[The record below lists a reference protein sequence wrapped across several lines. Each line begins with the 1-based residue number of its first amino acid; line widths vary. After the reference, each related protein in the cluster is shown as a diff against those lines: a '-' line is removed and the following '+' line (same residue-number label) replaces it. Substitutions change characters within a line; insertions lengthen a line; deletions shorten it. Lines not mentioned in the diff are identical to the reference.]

1 MFRVIVAGSRH
12 FNDYNRVKKDL
23 DYLLSRR
30 AREETIEIVSGGCRG
45 ADALGERYAR
55 EMGYSLSVFP
65 AAWNRFG
72 KIAGPIRNHQMALY
86 ADALVAYRAPG
97 SRGTSSM
104 ISEAERAGI
113 RIVVRWI

>member
-12 FNDYNRVKKDL
+12 YQDFERVKKDL
-23 DYLLSRR
+23 DYLLSRK

-55 EMGYSLSVFP
+55 EKGYSLAVFP
-65 AAWNRFG
+65 ADWDKFG
-72 KIAGPIRNHQMALY
+72 KIAGPIRNHHMALY
-86 ADALVAYRAPG
+86 ADALVAYLAPG

-104 ISEAERAGI
+104 IEEARRAGL
-113 RIVVRWI
+113 RVIVRHI

>member
-12 FNDYNRVKKDL
+12 YQDYERVKKDL
-23 DYLLSRR
+23 DYLLSRK

-55 EMGYSLSVFP
+55 EKGYSLAVFP
-65 AAWNRFG
+65 ADWDKFG
-72 KIAGPIRNHQMALY
+72 KIAGPIRNHHMALY
-86 ADALVAYRAPG
+86 ADALVAYLAPA

-104 ISEAERAGI
+104 IEEARRAGL
-113 RIVVRWI
+113 RVIVRHI